1 MPLGNDDIQALATT
15 LKGLQS
21 EPVTVNATAVKLPAF
36 WSGNPQVWFKQAESV
51 FSTRNPK
58 ITLQQTKFDHVIQ
71 ALDNVTAD
79 HVQNIILNPPDNP
92 YDALKQALVRAF
104 SKTQPEKDQELLN
117 LNGLGDKKPSEL
129 LQHMRN
135 LNVDPETLFKALFLA
150 QLPSEVRRILAS
162 SEKTEIE
169 DLALQADRI
178 TEASRLTNELQVNA
192 TGDFRNPGH
201 HHAQNNTS
209 VAQVNAIGD
218 FRKPGHQHAQ
228 NKSQRVN
235 IKSDQ
240 TWPLLPG
247 LCKYHSRF
255 GEHARSCLQP
265 CKFQTTS
272 KTGNGPTGRQ

>member
-1 MPLGNDDIQALATT
+1 MWLATA
-15 LKGLQS
+15 LKGLQP
-21 EPVTVNATAVKLPAF
+21 EAATVNATAVRLPPF
-36 WSGNPQVWFKQAESV
+36 WSGNPQVWFKQVESV
-51 FSTRNPK
+51 FTTRNPQ
-58 ITLQQTKFDHVIQ
+58 ITAQQTKFNYVIQ
-71 ALDNVTAD
+71 ALDNITAD

-92 YDALKQALVRAF
+92 YDALKDALVRGF

-162 SEKTEIE
+162 SKKTESE

-178 TEASRLTNELQVNA
+178 TEASRLTKEFQA
-192 TGDFRNPGH
+192 
-201 HHAQNNTS
+201 
-209 VAQVNAIGD
+209 NAIGD
-218 FRKPGHQHAQ
+218 FRMLPGQHHAQ
-228 NKSQRVN
+228 NKNQRVN
-235 IKSDQ
+235 TKSDQ

-272 KTGNGPTGRQ
+272 KTGNGQTG

>member
-1 MPLGNDDIQALATT
+1 MQNADIQALATA
-15 LKGLQS
+15 LKSLQP
-21 EPVTVNATAVKLPAF
+21 EAVTVNATAVKLPAF
-36 WSGNPQVWFKQAESV
+36 WSGNPQVWFTQVESV
-51 FSTRNPK
+51 FSTRNPQ
-58 ITLQQTKFDHVIQ
+58 ITAQQTKFNYVIQ

-79 HVQNIILNPPDNP
+79 RVQNIILNPPENP
-92 YDALKQALVRAF
+92 YDSLKQALVRAF

-135 LNVDPETLFKALFLA
+135 LNVDPKTLFKALFLA

-178 TEASRLTNELQVNA
+178 TEASRLTNELQA
-192 TGDFRNPGH
+192 
-201 HHAQNNTS
+201 
-209 VAQVNAIGD
+209 NAIGNA
-218 FRKPGHQHAQ
+218 RKFPGHICAQ
-228 NKSQRVN
+228 NKNQTWQRPGSLDTKVPKN
-235 IKSDQ
+235 GNQ
-240 TWPLLPG
+240 TWPLIPG
-247 LCKYHSRF
+247 LCKYHSKF

-265 CKFQTTS
+265 CKFQTAS

>member
-1 MPLGNDDIQALATT
+1 M
-15 LKGLQS
+15 
-21 EPVTVNATAVKLPAF
+21 
-36 WSGNPQVWFKQAESV
+36 
-51 FSTRNPK
+51 
-58 ITLQQTKFDHVIQ
+58 QQTKFNYVIQ
-71 ALDNVTAD
+71 ALDNATAD
-79 HVQNIILNPPDNP
+79 RVQNIILNPPDNP
-92 YDALKQALVRAF
+92 YDALKQALERAF

-178 TEASRLTNELQVNA
+178 TEASRLTTESQVNA
-192 TGDFRNPGH
+192 TGDFRKPGH
-201 HHAQNNTS
+201 H
-209 VAQVNAIGD
+209 
-218 FRKPGHQHAQ
+218 HAQ

-235 IKSDQ
+235 TKSDQ

-247 LCKYHSRF
+247 LCKYHSKF

>member
-1 MPLGNDDIQALATT
+1 MPLDQADIQALATA
-15 LKGLQS
+15 LKGIQP
-21 EPVTVNATAVKLPAF
+21 EAATVNATAVRLPPF
-36 WSGNPQVWFKQAESV
+36 WSGNPQVWFKQVESV
-51 FSTRNPK
+51 FSTRNPQ
-58 ITLQQTKFDHVIQ
+58 ITTQQTRFNYVIQ
-71 ALDNVTAD
+71 ALDNITAD

-92 YDALKQALVRAF
+92 YDALKDALVKGF
-104 SKTQPEKDQELLN
+104 GKTQTEKDQELLN

-135 LNVDPETLFKALFLA
+135 LNVDPKTLFKALFLA

-169 DLALQADRI
+169 DLAMQADRI
-178 TEASRLTNELQVNA
+178 TEASRLTNDFQTNA
-192 TGDFRNPGH
+192 IGDFRKLPGHHHAQAIDLQANAIGDFRKLPGH
-201 HHAQNNTS
+201 HHAQNKN
-209 VAQVNAIGD
+209 
-218 FRKPGHQHAQ
+218 
-228 NKSQRVN
+228 QRVN
-235 IKSDQ
+235 AKSDQ

-272 KTGNGPTGRQ
+272 KTGNGPTG

>member
-1 MPLGNDDIQALATT
+1 MPFEIADIQAIATA
-15 LKGLQS
+15 LKGLQP
-21 EPVTVNATAVKLPAF
+21 EAATVNATAVRLPPF
-36 WSGNPQVWFKQAESV
+36 WSGNPQVWFKQVESV
-51 FSTRNPK
+51 FTTRNPQ
-58 ITLQQTKFDHVIQ
+58 ITAQQTKFNYVIQ
-71 ALDNVTAD
+71 ALDNITAD
-79 HVQNIILNPPDNP
+79 HVQNIILNPPENP
-92 YDALKQALVRAF
+92 YDALKGALVRGF

-178 TEASRLTNELQVNA
+178 TEASRLTNELQA
-192 TGDFRNPGH
+192 
-201 HHAQNNTS
+201 
-209 VAQVNAIGD
+209 NAIGNV
-218 FRKPGHQHAQ
+218 RKFPGHFHAQ
-228 NKSQRVN
+228 NKNQRVN
-235 IKSDQ
+235 AKSDQ

-265 CKFQTTS
+265 SKFQTTS

>member
-1 MPLGNDDIQALATT
+1 MQNADIQALATA
-15 LKGLQS
+15 LKSLQP
-21 EPVTVNATAVKLPAF
+21 EAVTVNATAVKLPAF
-36 WSGNPQVWFKQAESV
+36 WSGNPQVWFTQVESV
-51 FSTRNPK
+51 FSTRNPQ
-58 ITLQQTKFDHVIQ
+58 ITAQQTKFNYVIQ

-79 HVQNIILNPPDNP
+79 RVQNIILNPPENP
-92 YDALKQALVRAF
+92 YDTLKQALVRAF

-135 LNVDPETLFKALFLA
+135 LNVDPKTLFKALFLA

-178 TEASRLTNELQVNA
+178 TETSRLTNELQANA
-192 TGDFRNPGH
+192 IGNVRKFSGH
-201 HHAQNNTS
+201 HHAQ
-209 VAQVNAIGD
+209 D
-218 FRKPGHQHAQ
+218 
-228 NKSQRVN
+228 KSQRVPAGRST
-235 IKSDQ
+235 KSDQ

-265 CKFQTTS
+265 CKFQTAS
-272 KTGNGPTGRQ
+272 KTGNCPTGRQ

>member
-1 MPLGNDDIQALATT
+1 MQNADIKALATA
-15 LKGLQS
+15 LKSLQP
-21 EPVTVNATAVKLPAF
+21 EAVTVNATAVKLPAF
-36 WSGNPQVWFKQAESV
+36 WSGNPQVWFTQVESV
-51 FSTRNPK
+51 FSTRNPQ
-58 ITLQQTKFDHVIQ
+58 ITAQRTKFNYVIQ

-79 HVQNIILNPPDNP
+79 RVQNIILNPPDNP

-135 LNVDPETLFKALFLA
+135 LNVDPKTLFKALFLA

-178 TEASRLTNELQVNA
+178 TEASRLTSVAQVNA
-192 TGDFRNPGH
+192 TGDLRSPGH
-201 HHAQNNTS
+201 
-209 VAQVNAIGD
+209 IC
-218 FRKPGHQHAQ
+218 AQ
-228 NKSQRVN
+228 NKNQTWQRPGSLDTNVPKIGN
-235 IKSDQ
+235 Q
-240 TWPLLPG
+240 TWPRIPG
-247 LCKYHSRF
+247 LCKYHSKF

-265 CKFQTTS
+265 CKFQTAS

>member
-1 MPLGNDDIQALATT
+1 MPFEIADIQAIATAF
-15 LKGLQS
+15 KGLQP
-21 EPVTVNATAVKLPAF
+21 EAATVNATAVRLPPF
-36 WSGNPQVWFKQAESV
+36 WSGNPQVWFKQVESV
-51 FSTRNPK
+51 FSTRNPQV
-58 ITLQQTKFDHVIQ
+58 TLQQTKFNYVIQ

-79 HVQNIILNPPDNP
+79 RVQNIILNPPDNP
-92 YDALKQALVRAF
+92 YDALKQALERAF

-178 TEASRLTNELQVNA
+178 TEASRLTSVAQVNA
-192 TGDFRNPGH
+192 TGDLRSPGH
-201 HHAQNNTS
+201 HN
-209 VAQVNAIGD
+209 
-218 FRKPGHQHAQ
+218 AQ
-228 NKSQRVN
+228 NKSQGLPGHQNAQNKNQRV
-235 IKSDQ
+235 KVRSDQ

-247 LCKYHSRF
+247 LCKYHSKF
-255 GEHARSCLQP
+255 GELSYRCIQP
-265 CKFQTTS
+265 CKFQTAS